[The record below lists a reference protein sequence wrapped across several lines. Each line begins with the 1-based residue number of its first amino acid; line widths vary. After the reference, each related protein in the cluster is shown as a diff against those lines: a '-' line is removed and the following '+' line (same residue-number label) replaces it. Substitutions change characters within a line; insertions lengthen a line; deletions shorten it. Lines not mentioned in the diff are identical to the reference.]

1 VTELVLQALYSG
13 VLTGSLYALI
23 ALGLALVF
31 GAMRIINLAH
41 GEIVLVGAYVAY
53 ACEAALGI
61 NPLLAIPVAIVV
73 LAAAMALT
81 FALVDRIERDRELNS
96 LLLTFGLGV
105 MLTNAML
112 LVWKADI
119 HSTRSTWLQDSIV
132 LGSLYSSRAEL
143 VFFLASVALIAAL
156 WWWLRRTWA
165 GRTLRA
171 AASNRAAAELMGI
184 DPRRIELI
192 SFVVAGVLA
201 AFAGVAIYCVGVIQP
216 NLGAGLTI
224 KAFIIT
230 VLAGLG
236 SMPGVLVG
244 ALLLGV
250 AETLTTTFASSALQ
264 ELAGMLLFLLVLFIL
279 PGGLF
284 GGRRRRAS

>member
-13 VLTGSLYALI
+13 ILTGSLYALI

-31 GAMRIINLAH
+31 GAMKIINLAH
-41 GEIVLVGAYVAY
+41 GEIVLLGAYVAY
-53 ACEAALGI
+53 TCETVVGVS
-61 NPLLAIPVAIVV
+61 PLLAIPVAIAV
-73 LAAAMALT
+73 LAGAMALT
-81 FALVDRIERDRELNS
+81 FALVDRIRRDRELNS

-105 MLTNAML
+105 MLTNGML
-112 LVWKADI
+112 LAWKADI
-119 HSTRSTWLQDSIV
+119 RSTRTLWLQDSLA
-132 LGSLYSSRAEL
+132 LGSLYSSRGEL
-143 VFFLASVALIAAL
+143 LFFVVSVLLIAGL
-156 WWWLRRTWA
+156 WWWLKRTWA

-192 SFVVAGVLA
+192 SFLVAGVLA

-216 NLGAGLTI
+216 NLGASLTI

-236 SMPGVLVG
+236 SAPGVLVG

-250 AETLTTTFASSALQ
+250 TESLTTTFFSSALQ
-264 ELAGMLLFLLVLFIL
+264 ELTGMMLFLLVLFVL

-284 GGRRRRAS
+284 GTRWRRAS